1 MSMSAAERHA
11 SKGQVTEQ
19 YLEPGFNLRMTDIQA
34 AVGLVQLG
42 RLDAMVERRRALAA
56 RYRERLG
63 GVAGMQTIVDP
74 PDGRTNFQSFWV
86 LLPEDSL
93 LPRDGVLAHLAEAGI
108 SGRRGIMA
116 AHLEPAYAG
125 VQAGPLPV
133 TERITAGSVI
143 LPLYHD
149 MNSDDQHRVVDALL
163 EAVGAQS

>member
-1 MSMSAAERHA
+1 
-11 SKGQVTEQ
+11 
-19 YLEPGFNLRMTDIQA
+19 L
-34 AVGLVQLG
+34 
-42 RLDAMVERRRALAA
+42 
-56 RYRERLG
+56 
-63 GVAGMQTIVDP
+63 QTIIDP
-74 PDGRTNFQSFWV
+74 PEGRTNFQSFWV

-133 TERITAGSVI
+133 TERMTAHSVI

-149 MNSDDQHRVVDALL
+149 MTYDDQHRVVDVFLD
-163 EAVGAQS
+163 AVGGGS